1 MMTTAKF
8 NFSIRPGPGINIGWR
23 AYRSTT
29 WKGTR
34 HVEIRRAVA
43 GKVPPR
49 TEITVKL
56 DFLGRGRGRRFH
68 FRGAGQLT
76 STQSRKKPGR
86 RKKRMGARIRLL
98 RIAVSCSA
106 RRKGWEKNNV
116 RDVVKGVAPRDR
128 ETRRK
133 WRIDEIRDIGGNL
146 LPEIYFPLH
155 APRLVCLVS

>member
-1 MMTTAKF
+1 M
-8 NFSIRPGPGINIGWR
+8 
-23 AYRSTT
+23 
-29 WKGTR
+29 
-34 HVEIRRAVA
+34 EIRRAVA

-56 DFLGRGRGRRFH
+56 DFLEGEGRAAFPFSRGRTVDERSVPEKTREEEETNGGADSPPPDRCFL
-68 FRGAGQLT
+68 FRAEKGLGEGN
-76 STQSRKKPGR
+76 SR
-86 RKKRMGARIRLL
+86 A
-98 RIAVSCSA
+98 
-106 RRKGWEKNNV
+106 NNV
-116 RDVVKGVAPRDR
+116 RDVIKGVAPRDR